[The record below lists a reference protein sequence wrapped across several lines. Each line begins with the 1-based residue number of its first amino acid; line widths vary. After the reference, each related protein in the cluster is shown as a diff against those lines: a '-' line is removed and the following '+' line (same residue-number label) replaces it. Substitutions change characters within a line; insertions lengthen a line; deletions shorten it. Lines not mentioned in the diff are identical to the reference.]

1 MTGYIA
7 IQARA
12 KLHTLFRPVMTKSI
26 PCPAAHPRTGHIRE
40 YPRISTHEADLA
52 TERERHLTTGKRSER
67 TQLDFRYVT
76 NLPLCHWSSQL
87 FDLRAPSS
95 TDVPVLLLNHPII
108 YVGAAF
114 TLELLY
120 SWIGGSV
127 IRVDAYKAWFS
138 LAKESES
145 KRSRKS
151 AYNSVK
157 IKNWSCKQ
165 SHRRHG
171 FGVGRIKTLPFF
183 SDSAYDSVAYD
194 LVKTLLSESEAE
206 AEG

>member
-1 MTGYIA
+1 
-7 IQARA
+7 
-12 KLHTLFRPVMTKSI
+12 MTKSI
-26 PCPAAHPRTGHIRE
+26 PSPAAHPHTGHIRE

-52 TERERHLTTGKRSER
+52 TERERRLTTGKRSER
-67 TQLDFRYVT
+67 TQLDFRYGT

-127 IRVDAYKAWFS
+127 IRVDAYKGWFS

-206 AEG
+206 AKG